1 MSHRRPA
8 LFGVEPPAVS
18 PRAPLA
24 FCGFVVGLAVVI
36 CSGDARQASA
46 QPKAPV
52 VPTAPQSPTINTP
65 ASFGAKV
72 GEEN

>member
-1 MSHRRPA
+1 
-8 LFGVEPPAVS
+8 
-18 PRAPLA
+18 
-24 FCGFVVGLAVVI
+24 VVGLAVVI